1 MMNERHV
8 MHDGVLRICWI
19 LIWKERYECACFKM
33 HSGKWVAE
41 SIDSSF
47 VTCGCGGL

>member
-1 MMNERHV
+1 MMNERHI

-19 LIWKERYECACFKM
+19 LIWKEIRNVPVSRCLLE
-33 HSGKWVAE
+33 KWVAE

-47 VTCGCGGL
+47 ITCGCSGL